1 MVLGVVL
8 SFRSARFQ
16 QIYESSVEDDSMN
29 MSAKLGCNW
38 AIDFWAECCKAY
50 YSANDNDIGK
60 HDEDDEDSNITNGLT
75 LNKRK

>member
-1 MVLGVVL
+1 
-8 SFRSARFQ
+8 
-16 QIYESSVEDDSMN
+16 MN

-38 AIDFWAECCKAY
+38 AIDFSAECCKAY

-75 LNKRK
+75 LNKRKQMKG